1 MAKSCDDGDIIKN
14 AAEGATK
21 GFLDW
26 SKEQVLELVERFKN
40 GSLAFVGNKYTISVV
55 KEQLKTGEWDIS
67 SKYVTDKDFQ
77 MLIKM
82 GLTLRR
88 LEKDKKHEQLKD
100 LREKYIQDI
109 KRRACT

>member
-40 GSLAFVGNKYTISVV
+40 GSLLLGNKYTSVLSKSNLKQENGIFQVNMSQIKISNVN
-55 KEQLKTGEWDIS
+55 
-67 SKYVTDKDFQ
+67 
-77 MLIKM
+77 
-82 GLTLRR
+82 
-88 LEKDKKHEQLKD
+88 
-100 LREKYIQDI
+100 
-109 KRRACT
+109 